1 VTPSTPIPSI
11 NLLLDKPRVL
21 TLDFN
26 ALTLF
31 EEMTGRNLASGE
43 FHNLT
48 ISDVRCFYYCCLVQE
63 DPSITLDQ
71 VGSFF
76 LAGHFAEAID
86 IMLRM
91 LLGDSTPNALAPYVP
106 TPEEVVEAALDLAQ
120 IKRGEILY
128 DLGCGDGRVLLA
140 AAKRGAVAIGYEMN
154 EERAGIAAAC
164 GKALLLDPSFKG
176 KAPEVRQS
184 LIQEGNFTDADVL
197 FIYLL
202 SNSNTKIRPKLMTEL
217 KPGTRIVTH
226 DFPFAGWEAEASQ
239 EISLDGRPH
248 RLFLYRMGS
257 QVPASPAPADPAP
270 SQEA

>member
-1 VTPSTPIPSI
+1 MTPSTPIPSI
-11 NLLLDKPRVL
+11 SLLLDKPRIL

-48 ISDVRCFYYCCLVQE
+48 IADVRCFYFCCLVQE
-63 DPSITLDQ
+63 DPSLTLEQ

-106 TPEEVVEAALDLAQ
+106 TPEAVVVMAMDLA
-120 IKRGEILY
+120 KVKPGDILY
-128 DLGCGDGRVLLA
+128 DLGCGDGRVLLEA
-140 AAKRGAVAIGYEMN
+140 ARRGATAIGYEMN
-154 EERAGIAAAC
+154 EERAGIAAAY
-164 GKALLLDPSFKG
+164 GKALLLDPSFHG

-184 LIQEGNFTDADVL
+184 LIQDGNFADADVL

-202 SNSNTKIRPKLMTEL
+202 SNSNTKIRPMLMRDL
-217 KPGTRIVTH
+217 KPGTRVVTH
-226 DFPFAGWEAEASQ
+226 DFPFAGWEAEDSR
-239 EISLDGRPH
+239 EVSLDGRPH

-257 QVPASPAPADPAP
+257 QVQGVPTPVDIVAS
-270 SQEA
+270 SGV